1 MYFETEEAFKA
12 NFTESLA
19 PRLSK
24 GLMKPGDTLR
34 GFHKPEFRT
43 VGFRISSADDVF
55 NITCTIN
62 YIAFPW
68 DDSVSGQA
76 WVMEKLRFIV
86 MEKKVYTTGTLS
98 HTWHTYIEYESDN
111 IPVYIL
117 RKLETVAEYED
128 EVVQMIRGALLKKQA
143 SLKERFLAAKKFIY
157 HPEAT
162 DEDSEWA
169 EEDSKSLHHEMRR
182 LKDLTVS

>member
-1 MYFETEEAFKA
+1 MYFETEEALKA

-19 PRLSK
+19 PRLTK

-43 VGFRISSADDVF
+43 VGFRVSSSDSVF

-62 YIAFPW
+62 YVAFPW

-86 MEKKVYTTGTLS
+86 MEKKIYNGASIS
-98 HTWHTYIEYESDN
+98 HSWHTYIEYESGN

-117 RKLETVAEYED
+117 RKLETVKEYED
-128 EVVQMIRGALLKKQA
+128 EVVQQINGALVKKQA
-143 SLKERFLAAKKFIY
+143 NLKRRFLDAKHVTT
-157 HPEAT
+157 HPEANN
-162 DEDSEWA
+162 EDIEYA
-169 EEDSKSLHHEMRR
+169 EDDAKNLHHEMRR
-182 LKDLTVS
+182 LKDLAVS